1 MALTT
6 TRWDSARHLVTEEE
20 RTAYLEACLEDLGD
34 DPGLVAC
41 ALGVVARSRN
51 MSQLARDTGLTREGL
66 YKALSEEGNPSFGTV
81 LKVMGAL
88 GYRFSVV
95 RETRTGD
102 AAKPATK
109 PGARPAPVK
118 ARGSRDAAAP
128 RRASRRSGSRA
139 GR

>member
-1 MALTT
+1 MALKT
-6 TRWDSARHLVTEEE
+6 TRWDSARHLDTEEE
-20 RTAYLEACLEDLGD
+20 RTAYLEACLEDSGGD
-34 DPGLVAC
+34 AGLVAY

-95 RETRTGD
+95 RETRAD
-102 AAKPATK
+102 YAAKPKA
-109 PGARPAPVK
+109 GPASVK
-118 ARGSRDAAAP
+118 ARGNRAAAAP
-128 RRASRRSGSRA
+128 RRAPRKSGSRA

>member
-1 MALTT
+1 MTLKT
-6 TRWDSARHLVTEEE
+6 TRWDSAQYLDTEEE
-20 RTAYLEACLEDLGD
+20 RAAYLEACLEDAGD
-34 DPGLVAC
+34 DAGLVAY

-95 RETRTGD
+95 RETRAGY
-102 AAKPATK
+102 APKPSSGRA
-109 PGARPAPVK
+109 G
-118 ARGSRDAAAP
+118 ARGSRAAATP
-128 RRASRRSGSRA
+128 RRASRKSGSRA

>member
-1 MALTT
+1 MALKT
-6 TRWDSARHLVTEEE
+6 TRWDSAQHLGTEEE
-20 RTAYLEACLEDLGD
+20 RASYLDACLEEAGD
-34 DPGLVAC
+34 DAGLVAY

-51 MSQLARDTGLTREGL
+51 MSQLSRDTGLSREGL

-95 RETRTGD
+95 RETRGD
-102 AAKPATK
+102 YAAKAAAAPA
-109 PGARPAPVK
+109 AVR
-118 ARGSRDAAAP
+118 ARGSRAAAAP
-128 RRASRRSGSRA
+128 RRAPRKNGSRA